1 MLSQLRHLPRTS
13 RPTSRHVGGSSA
25 RVGLVAV
32 VILIGALVQMKTG
45 NFITR
50 ANISTILI
58 NVSSLLIAG
67 VAAARLLVSGSVDLS
82 IGGQFS
88 LIGILVAY
96 TARDAN
102 SLILVVCLALAAGA
116 ALGALNGYLVR
127 FLTIS
132 PLIVTLGLSFI
143 YSGFAYTLAR
153 SQSIFGFSES
163 FTALGREE
171 ILDAPLPVWIALAL
185 FVVGSLALTRTVA
198 GVRNY
203 AIGGN
208 VEACGRV
215 GIDVDR
221 AMLWNFIYMGASMGV
236 VALLATARL
245 GSGTP
250 NIGGN
255 FELETLTAV
264 IVGGVAYTGGY
275 GRPMGVFF
283 GVLLLGTVAAAMIF
297 LGFSDDYQRIAK
309 GAILLLALAADQY
322 QRIRLRRTREK
333 AGLDNTSS
341 GAQPDLAEDH
351 ADTKG
356 SNGDASPTPELRRGE
371 VALTAEGLTL
381 SYGAV
386 QAVKEVSFKLH
397 YGEITCLIGDNGAG
411 KSSLVRM
418 LAGVT
423 KPDCGTIQFADA
435 DARTRGAM
443 SVRRQGVE
451 TVWQDLALCDNLGVA
466 YNLCLGRE
474 PTRFG
479 PLKVFDVDRAEAM
492 AIERLASVGVRIDD
506 PFRPLAEFSGGQR
519 QAVAIS
525 RVLEPG
531 VRVVSLDEPTAA
543 LGVTQTKE
551 VLDLIRRLADSGVA
565 ILLISHDID
574 IVESMADHYVILRR
588 GELVADTNRK
598 DMDTH
603 TLLHLM
609 AGQIARAGQ
618 DEPGRADEHGRREIS
633 TASRSSH

>member
-1 MLSQLRHLPRTS
+1 MPARLRQLRKPN

-25 RVGLVAV
+25 RVGLVLI
-32 VILIGALVQMKTG
+32 VILIGALVQLKTG
-45 NFITR
+45 NFVTST
-50 ANISTILI
+50 NISAILI

-67 VAAARLLVSGSVDLS
+67 IAAARLLASGSVDLS

-88 LIGILVAY
+88 LIGIVVAY

-102 SLILVVCLALAAGA
+102 SLGLTICVALAAGA

-127 FLTIS
+127 FLSIS

-143 YSGFAYTLAR
+143 YSGFAITLAK

-171 ILDAPLPVWIALAL
+171 ILGAALPVWIALAL

-198 GVRNY
+198 GVRSY

-208 VEACGRV
+208 VEACRRV
-215 GIDVDR
+215 GVNVDR
-221 AMLWNFIYMGASMGV
+221 TMLWNFVYMGASMGV

-250 NIGGN
+250 NIGDN
-255 FELETLTAV
+255 FELEVLTAV
-264 IVGGVAYTGGY
+264 IVGGVAYTGGS

-297 LGFSDDYQRIAK
+297 LGFSEDLQRIAK

-322 QRIRLRRTREK
+322 RRTRPRRAKET
-333 AGLDNTSS
+333 AWVDSEPS
-341 GAQPDLAEDH
+341 GAQPNA
-351 ADTKG
+351 
-356 SNGDASPTPELRRGE
+356 NGRQGDIVGPLDATSRPALQRGA

-386 QAVKEVSFKLH
+386 HAVKDVSFRLH
-397 YGEITCLIGDNGAG
+397 YGEITCLVGDNGAG

-423 KPDCGTIQFADA
+423 KPDRGTIRFADA
-435 DARTRGAM
+435 EGIARGAL
-443 SVRRQGVE
+443 SLRREGVE
-451 TVWQDLALCDNLGVA
+451 TVWQDLAVCDNLGVA

-474 PTRFG
+474 PIRFG

-492 AIERLASVGVRIDD
+492 ATERLGSVGARIDD

-543 LGVTQTKE
+543 LGVTQTGE
-551 VLDLIRRLADSGVA
+551 VLELIRRLAESGVA
-565 ILLISHDID
+565 VLLISHDID
-574 IVESMADHYVILRR
+574 IVESMADHYLVLRR
-588 GELVADTNRK
+588 GELVADADRES
-598 DMDTH
+598 MDTH

-609 AGQIARAGQ
+609 AGRVTQAGSSDRLARAG
-618 DEPGRADEHGRREIS
+618 A
-633 TASRSSH
+633 TAHQPT